1 MARNRAV
8 VASFPFAETLKERED
23 GPTAE
28 DGLQLQAQGREK
40 LQLDEVR
47 KAFLGRNNRMFKGR
61 NWVGRERESERETER
76 QRDSQAQKM
85 AGGKSSSVKLPGA
98 HDATAKHG
106 EVGNETGKLM
116 LGLDY

>member
-61 NWVGRERESERETER
+61 NWVGREREREREER
-76 QRDSQAQKM
+76 DRETPRPRKW
-85 AGGKSSSVKLPGA
+85 L
-98 HDATAKHG
+98 G
-106 EVGNETGKLM
+106 ENLAA
-116 LGLDY
+116 